1 MALSFPTNPSLND
14 EYSYGGMKWIFD
26 GSQWVVLVWAAKDT
40 EVEMGCLVLMAAVA
54 EEDVVVWVAVLH
66 QLTEVMVEMGV
77 LTQSQALP

>member
-1 MALSFPTNPSLND
+1 MEATEVLVVEVGAL
-14 EYSYGGMKWIFD
+14 
-26 GSQWVVLVWAAKDT
+26 QVWVVLVWAAKDT